1 MSDAEET
8 AGRRD
13 RLAAQ
18 LAKIE
23 VLIHNS
29 SCYSGDF
36 ADWRRETEALLEM
49 IYGRDSRPC
58 QDFQAVMFT
67 PLFLSCRDGDAV
79 FAEAYRQGLAD
90 ARVLLN
96 SCLSRQ

>member
-8 AGRRD
+8 AGLRD
-13 RLAAQ
+13 RLASQ
-18 LAKIE
+18 VSKIE
-23 VLIHNS
+23 VLIHS

-79 FAEAYRQGLAD
+79 FAEAYRQGIAE
-90 ARVLLN
+90 ARALLN
-96 SCLSRQ
+96 SCLNR